1 MKELRLITKSLE
13 SFEDQIRRK
22 LSSSVKTNET
32 QLITSMRDP
41 AIADGGAVATV
52 EDPREKKMSMSDMS
66 ELLPDFNKRMSAIAE
81 QIDIDEAPT
90 KQSRG
95 SPEAVIREHALEKM
109 SEDSIRL
116 NVLHGMSEEEQKI
129 IERYEKHMEDLTK
142 QNIHQMEN
150 QELVL
155 DSLPCPPLPP
165 HGEAQAKMGLK
176 NQLKKSFTKMRRKA
190 TSGNV

>member
-1 MKELRLITKSLE
+1 
-13 SFEDQIRRK
+13 
-22 LSSSVKTNET
+22 
-32 QLITSMRDP
+32 MRDP

-116 NVLHGMSEEEQKI
+116 NVLHGMSEEERKI

>member
-1 MKELRLITKSLE
+1 
-13 SFEDQIRRK
+13 
-22 LSSSVKTNET
+22 
-32 QLITSMRDP
+32 MRDP

-95 SPEAVIREHALEKM
+95 SPEAVIREHTLEKM
-109 SEDSIRL
+109 SEGSIRL